1 MSGDTPEYG
10 PGPADPYKVKE
21 FWKDVVVPAARLDP
35 AKLEKM
41 PTVKATSARGRD
53 IARKQNYEITRR
65 SYGSFHD
72 NYDRI
77 SWDHSMRDK
86 TA

>member
-1 MSGDTPEYG
+1 MSEALPEYG
-10 PGPADPYKVKE
+10 SGPADPAKVKE
-21 FWKDVVVPAARLDP
+21 FWKDVVVPAARKDP

-41 PTVKATSARGRD
+41 PTYKATSARGRD

-65 SYGSFHD
+65 SYGAFHD

-77 SWDHSMRDK
+77 SWDHSMRGK